1 MKERVVIEMHKGMYV
16 KYVAEP
22 LMSKAQST
30 LAHSDFNTMKEREKH
45 KIEMLDW
52 FANSLD
58 FNLIEQIRALMMK
71 RIPVWK

>member
-1 MKERVVIEMHKGMYV
+1 MVEESCRIQLSY
-16 KYVAEP
+16 
-22 LMSKAQST
+22 S
-30 LAHSDFNTMKEREKH
+30 EKH